1 MIVTR
6 TGDTVGLD
14 SAATRRAVRA
24 ERASVTRWRRLL
36 RARLDLLVA
45 TYAPPER
52 LGEMGWDVLPQAQL
66 AAPDTDELRA
76 AIDNSPA
83 EADRVGAMRRLRDL
97 DRRLAG
103 YATEL
108 DAALDATTEA
118 LVMRLV
124 ADELDA
130 PMNGS

>member
-6 TGDTVGLD
+6 TGDAVGLD

-24 ERASVTRWRRLL
+24 ERASVARWRRLL

-52 LGEMGWDVLPQAQL
+52 LGEMGWDVLPQAQQS
-66 AAPDTDELRA
+66 APDPDELRA
-76 AIDNSPA
+76 AIESHPA

-103 YATEL
+103 YAAEL
-108 DAALDATTEA
+108 DLALDATTEA
-118 LVMRLV
+118 LVMQLV
-124 ADELDA
+124 ADELDR
-130 PMNGS
+130 PVTES

>member
-6 TGDTVGLD
+6 TGDAVGLD

-24 ERASVTRWRRLL
+24 ERASVIRWRRLL

-52 LGEMGWDVLPQAQL
+52 LGEMGWDLLPQAQATAPDADELL
-66 AAPDTDELRA
+66 AAVRQCPDPD
-76 AIDNSPA
+76 
-83 EADRVGAMRRLRDL
+83 DRVGAMRRLRDL
-97 DRRLAG
+97 DRHLAG
-103 YATEL
+103 YAGAL
-108 DAALDATTEA
+108 DRALDASTEA

-124 ADELDA
+124 ADELERSV
-130 PMNGS
+130 GES

>member
-1 MIVTR
+1 MIATR
-6 TGDTVGLD
+6 AGDDLGLD

-24 ERASVTRWRRLL
+24 ERASVVRWRRLL

-66 AAPDTDELRA
+66 AAPDVDELRA
-76 AIDNSPA
+76 AIECHPSEP
-83 EADRVGAMRRLRDL
+83 DRVGAMRRLRDL

-108 DAALDATTEA
+108 DRALDATTEA

-124 ADELDA
+124 ADELDG
-130 PMNGS
+130 PVREG

>member
-6 TGDTVGLD
+6 NGDVVGLD

-24 ERASVTRWRRLL
+24 ERTSVTRWRRLL
-36 RARLDLLVA
+36 RSRLDLLVA
-45 TYAPPER
+45 TYAPPEP

-66 AAPDTDELRA
+66 AAPDLDELRA
-76 AIDNSPA
+76 AIEWRPTDT
-83 EADRVGAMRRLRDL
+83 DRVGAMHRLRDL

-103 YATEL
+103 YAAEL
-108 DAALDATTEA
+108 DDALDATTEA

-124 ADELDA
+124 ADELDG
-130 PMNGS
+130 PVGES

>member
-6 TGDTVGLD
+6 TGEAVGLD
-14 SAATRRAVRA
+14 TAANRRAVRA
-24 ERASVTRWRRLL
+24 ERASVVRWRRLL

-52 LGEMGWDVLPQAQL
+52 LGDMGWDVLPQAQL
-66 AAPDTDELRA
+66 GAPDADELRA
-76 AIDNSPA
+76 AVESCPDA
-83 EADRVGAMRRLRDL
+83 TDRVGAMRRLRDL

-103 YATEL
+103 YAAVL
-108 DAALDATTEA
+108 DRALDESTEA

-124 ADELDA
+124 ADELDR
-130 PMNGS
+130 PVGES

>member
-6 TGDTVGLD
+6 TGDAVGLD

-52 LGEMGWDVLPQAQL
+52 LGEMGWDVLPHAQL
-66 AAPDTDELRA
+66 AAPDHDELRA
-76 AIDNSPA
+76 AI
-83 EADRVGAMRRLRDL
+83 EASTVESDRVATMHRLRDL

-103 YATEL
+103 YAAEL
-108 DAALDATTEA
+108 DLALDATTEA

-124 ADELDA
+124 ADEIDR
-130 PMNGS
+130 PVSES

>member
-6 TGDTVGLD
+6 TGDVVGLD

-36 RARLDLLVA
+36 RSRLDLLVA
-45 TYAPPER
+45 TYAPPEP

-66 AAPDTDELRA
+66 AAPDPDELRA
-76 AIDNSPA
+76 AIGSSPA
-83 EADRVGAMRRLRDL
+83 EADRVGAMRTLRDL

-103 YATEL
+103 YAAEL
-108 DAALDATTEA
+108 DRALDATTEA

-124 ADELDA
+124 ADELDR
-130 PMNGS
+130 PVRES